1 MYSCIATALHI
12 ACSPCATDDA
22 LLHAGTMKYMTKP
35 GTPPQRLWNMVKK
48 EAPEL
53 SQLAIRLMAVAV
65 NAAGCERIFSQ
76 MGSKVRN
83 RLGFAKTTHIAQLRQ
98 ELHWHR
104 AVRKKARMVAS
115 ASASDT
121 ELQPLADS
129 TAVTHTAEDQLMDLD
144 ALTSADKFRLAV
156 NEWFGELD
164 AEDRLASMDSCP
176 AYQDTCLQGITQ

>member
-1 MYSCIATALHI
+1 MSK
-12 ACSPCATDDA
+12 S
-22 LLHAGTMKYMTKP
+22 

-53 SQLAIRLMAVAV
+53 SQLAICLMAVAV

-76 MGSKVRN
+76 MGLTHTKVRN

-98 ELHWHR
+98 ELHRDR

-115 ASASDT
+115 ASASASATDT
-121 ELQPLADS
+121 QLQSLADS
-129 TAVTHTAEDQLMDLD
+129 TAITHTAEDQLMDLD
-144 ALTSADKFRLAV
+144 ALTSADEFRLAV

-164 AEDRLASMDSCP
+164 AQDRPASMDSCP
-176 AYQDTCLQGITQ
+176 AYQDTTAVVKAPLSDLFGSALMPILTEEAASTY